1 MSAHIFIDGQA
12 GTTGL
17 EIRTRL
23 SGRGDLSLLVID
35 EDRRKESRARKDML
49 NSADIVILCL
59 PDEAARQAVALIDND
74 KTRVIDASTAHRTVD
89 GWTYGFPEMN
99 RAQRAAIAGASRVSN
114 PGCYPTG
121 AIALLRPLVSA
132 KLLPANW
139 PVTINA
145 VSGYSGGGKALIA
158 AFEDSA
164 SPDATDENF
173 RIYGLGLEHKH
184 VEEIRQHSGLGERP
198 LFAPSYGRF
207 YRGMIV
213 EVPLQLWALP
223 GEVSVAAIHNALGE
237 AYRGQRFVS
246 VASLEEASGL
256 STLSAETLNGTNAM
270 KLFVFGNE
278 KRKQALL
285 VAVLD
290 NLGKGAAG
298 AAVQNLNIMLGCD
311 ETTGL
316 V

>member
-1 MSAHIFIDGQA
+1 MTTRVFIDGEA

-23 SGRGDLSLLVID
+23 SGRRDLSLLAIA
-35 EDRRKESRARKDML
+35 ETQRKDARARRDML

-59 PDEAARQAVALIDND
+59 PDEAAREAVSLIDSNSV
-74 KTRVIDASTAHRTVD
+74 RVIDASSAHRTAP
-89 GWTYGFPEMN
+89 GWVYGFPEMD
-99 RAQRAAIAGASRVSN
+99 RDQPAAIASASRVTN

-121 AIALLRPLVSA
+121 SIALLRPLVGA
-132 KLLPANW
+132 KLLPSSW

-145 VSGYSGGGKALIA
+145 VSGYSGGGKTLIA
-158 AFEDSA
+158 AFEDKS
-164 SPDATDENF
+164 SPHATAENF

-184 VEEIRQHSGLGERP
+184 VEEIRLHSGLGERP
-198 LFAPSYGRF
+198 VFAPSYGRF

-223 GEVSVAAIHNALGE
+223 GEVTVSSIHDTLRDT
-237 AYRGQRFVS
+237 YRDKRFVS
-246 VASLEEASGL
+246 VASLEETSGL
-256 STLSAETLNGTNAM
+256 ATLGAELLNGTNAM

-278 KRKQALL
+278 KRRQALL

-298 AAVQNLNIMLGCD
+298 AAVQNLNLMLGCD
-311 ETTGL
+311 EATGL
-316 V
+316 A

>member
-1 MSAHIFIDGQA
+1 MTTRVFIDGEA

-17 EIRTRL
+17 EIRARL
-23 SGRGDLSLLVID
+23 SGRRDLSLLAIAEGKRKD
-35 EDRRKESRARKDML
+35 PSARRDML

-59 PDEAARQAVALIDND
+59 PDEAAREAVSLIDSNSV
-74 KTRVIDASTAHRTVD
+74 RVIDASTAHRTAP
-89 GWTYGFPEMN
+89 GWIYGFPEMN
-99 RAQRAAIAGASRVSN
+99 GGQPAAIASASRVTN

-121 AIALLRPLVSA
+121 SIALLRPLVGA
-132 KLLPANW
+132 KLLPPNW

-145 VSGYSGGGKALIA
+145 VSGYSGGGRALIA
-158 AFEDSA
+158 AFEDKA
-164 SPDATDENF
+164 SPNATDENF

-223 GEVSVAAIHNALGE
+223 GDISVAEIHGTLRA
-237 AYRGQRFVS
+237 AYPAQRFVS

-256 STLSAETLNGTNAM
+256 STLSAELLNGTNAM

-278 KRKQALL
+278 KRRQVLL
-285 VAVLD
+285 VAILD

-298 AAVQNLNIMLGCD
+298 AAVQNLNLMLGCD
-311 ETTGL
+311 EATGL

>member
-1 MSAHIFIDGQA
+1 MTARIFIDGEA

-17 EIRTRL
+17 EIRARL
-23 SGRGDLSLLVID
+23 SGRHDLALLAIA
-35 EDRRKESRARKDML
+35 EAKRKDPGARKDML

-59 PDEAARQAVALIDND
+59 PDEAAREAVSLIDSNGV
-74 KTRVIDASTAHRTVD
+74 RVIDASSAHRTAP
-89 GWTYGFPEMN
+89 GWVYGFPEMDSD
-99 RAQRAAIAGASRVSN
+99 QPAAIASASRVTN

-121 AIALLRPLVSA
+121 SIALLRPLVAA
-132 KLLPANW
+132 KLLPSNW

-145 VSGYSGGGKALIA
+145 VSGYSGGGRALIA
-158 AFEDSA
+158 AFEGKA
-164 SPDATDENF
+164 SPNATEENF

-207 YRGMIV
+207 YCGMIV

-223 GEVSVAAIHNALGE
+223 GEVTVHAVYDTLRES
-237 AYRGQRFVS
+237 YRSQRFVS
-246 VASLEEASGL
+246 VASLEEASAL
-256 STLSAETLNGTNAM
+256 STVSAEALNGTNAM

-278 KRKQALL
+278 KRGQALL

-298 AAVQNLNIMLGCD
+298 AAVQNLNLMLGCD
-311 ETTGL
+311 EATGL
-316 V
+316 T